1 VGSEAG
7 GVVTAVT
14 PSREA
19 LAKALCVLDYD
30 CPEGEDWCESCDHGG
45 GYRRADRLIA
55 SGAVVPLD
63 TLADD
68 EALPVV
74 AHKGPDDTDRAMF
87 LRAAYNLENGY
98 PLGGG
103 NLTRAVVAL
112 IQREVA
118 RADRALAAALSER
131 GDR

>member
-45 GYRRADRLIA
+45 GYRKADRLIA

-63 TLADD
+63 TLAADMGLM
-68 EALPVV
+68 ERVL
-74 AHKGPDDTDRAMF
+74 DTSEELATTPLDRAYP
-87 LRAAYNLENGY
+87 RAI
-98 PLGGG
+98 PLV
-103 NLTRAVVAL
+103 LH
-112 IQREVA
+112 
-118 RADRALAAALSER
+118 ALAAALSER